1 MKNGNVASINAYIL
15 PFALIFLIPPPL
27 LLIIISIVVVVFVLS
42 VCLNYHGN
50 ASIVAVF
57 VVGRL
62 WIFLKLLSLSVNPT
76 TLQMMHFFFTYKTI
90 SFPSSSQHSAKW
102 LQTTSFV
109 KSILIKKT
117 FITFFQRLFVAIIRA
132 VIACDVAVNVKT
144 MLLLLLLHCFYC
156 YFYCFYLCNCRFA
169 LNTQC
174 WKLATL
180 LELLTLWY
188 KPQPAIR
195 KKETDEWNWLLQSI
209 FNCLHVESERDA
221 YTFASMH
228 AFINLQR
235 DTH

>member
-1 MKNGNVASINAYIL
+1 MATLLQSTRTFCHL
-15 PFALIFLIPPPL
+15 LLFFLFPPPL
-27 LLIIISIVVVVFVLS
+27 LLIIISIVVIVFLLS

-50 ASIVAVF
+50 ESIVAVF

-76 TLQMMHFFFTYKTI
+76 TLQMMHFFFTYKNYFL
-90 SFPSSSQHSAKW
+90 SFLSPTLGKW

-144 MLLLLLLHCFYC
+144 MLLLLLLLSHCFYC

-195 KKETDEWNWLLQSI
+195 KKETDKWNWLLQSI

-221 YTFASMH
+221 YTFASIY

-235 DTH
+235 YTH